1 MLTQPLIKEE
11 TMSRN
16 RRRWRRYGR
25 PTGVIINADR
35 VIITRGEEDEPPG
48 RPTSIQDLFL
58 GAIGGML
65 LMRLIDIGRAI
76 VLQ

>member
-1 MLTQPLIKEE
+1 LIKEE
-11 TMSRN
+11 TMSRR

-35 VIITRGEEDEPPG
+35 VIITRDEEDEPPG
-48 RPTSIQDLFL
+48 RPTTSIQDLIL
-58 GAIGGML
+58 GAMAGML
-65 LMRLIDIGRAI
+65 LMRLIDIGRAV